1 MGAQAGD
8 LLPAAAAVYRF
19 AVATAPEPLKRRGF
33 AAAPAHG
40 HETAQPGPASAD
52 AAGAAWRVAQ
62 VQPPTR
68 AAHKPL
74 RTNLSA
80 PRGAAKPRGDVA
92 GGRGRSPPSPSRT
105 NWTRLVPPSVLTGH
119 VSSLL
124 PY

>member
-74 RTNLSA
+74 CAQTYLRTNLSA
-80 PRGAAKPRGDVA
+80 HRGAAKPRGDGA
-92 GGRGRSPPSPSRT
+92 GGSGRPPLAPGTLCRGR
-105 NWTRLVPPSVLTGH
+105 
-119 VSSLL
+119 
-124 PY
+124 